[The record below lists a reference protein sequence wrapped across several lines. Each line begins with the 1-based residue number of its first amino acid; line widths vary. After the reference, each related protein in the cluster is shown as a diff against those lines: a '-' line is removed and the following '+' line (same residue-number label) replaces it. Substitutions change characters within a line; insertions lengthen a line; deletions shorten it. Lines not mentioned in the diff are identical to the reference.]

1 MKTLI
6 RVFAL
11 GMPLILGCWTA
22 RSATTNAVLT
32 FHIVSEKKIG
42 DGRFIDTPILPKVG
56 YIRSSPDM
64 VVTNLQG
71 VYSQKDADYY
81 TLVQPDGSLKK
92 VPSHMPPSLAVQL
105 NTEDAHRLSVLTEQA
120 ENKRLLV
127 MLGNEPLMAPTVV
140 APITGGSFT
149 IGFRSQAELKNAQRD
164 LKKLIHDPSHK
175 P

>member
-1 MKTLI
+1 MNSLRIRGLAPFRLGYTNQPLHNQSSPVHAMKTLI

-81 TLVQPDGSLKK
+81 TLVQTDGTPQK
-92 VPSHMPPSLAVQL
+92 
-105 NTEDAHRLSVLTEQA
+105 
-120 ENKRLLV
+120 
-127 MLGNEPLMAPTVV
+127 
-140 APITGGSFT
+140 
-149 IGFRSQAELKNAQRD
+149 
-164 LKKLIHDPSHK
+164 
-175 P
+175 